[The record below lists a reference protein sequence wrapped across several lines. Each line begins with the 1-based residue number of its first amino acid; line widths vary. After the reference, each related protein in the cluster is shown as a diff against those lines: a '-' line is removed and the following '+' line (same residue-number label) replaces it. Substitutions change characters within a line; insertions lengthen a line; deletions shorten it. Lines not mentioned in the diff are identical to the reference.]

1 MSSKLNSD
9 IEFLPL
15 QQAKYTPQVQ
25 EPNPTT
31 PEEQLEDPFE
41 YSKKS
46 MQNFHRKSAL
56 EQPQFLKDDLSI
68 NKSFILQNIGQSFSY
83 RGSISD
89 IKNFT
94 DNLTLNSAE
103 LQKSSTNFNF
113 FSSNKKELSQI
124 INNIFISN
132 KCKLMI
138 Y

>member
-1 MSSKLNSD
+1 MN
-9 IEFLPL
+9 
-15 QQAKYTPQVQ
+15 QAKYIPPVQ
-25 EPNPTT
+25 DKITKVNTV
-31 PEEQLEDPFE
+31 EEELEDPFE

-56 EQPQFLKDDLSI
+56 EQPQILKDDLSI
-68 NKSFILQNIGQSFSY
+68 SKSFNLQNLGQSLSY

-94 DNLTLNSAE
+94 DNLTLNSGD
-103 LQKSSTNFNF
+103 LQKSSSNLNF

-124 INNIFISN
+124 INNVFVTN
-132 KCKLMI
+132 KCNII